1 MKNRRRF
8 SMRTETCEQIVIR
21 SKSRTLN
28 PGAAT
33 EDPRTGSKGV
43 GKYRMEIY
51 RIEIDGTEKVFECE
65 LTDGIETVEGGF
77 QGPSTDKTNR

>member
-1 MKNRRRF
+1 MKNRRKL

-28 PGAAT
+28 SGATT
-33 EDPRTGSKGV
+33 EDPITGSKGV

-65 LTDGIETVEGGF
+65 LTDAIETVESDF
-77 QGPSTDKTNR
+77 